1 MSNAIASPTGKAVT
15 LDPIRPNLGVDIA
28 YQKKLDALIARMAA
42 AMNRAILAVYRANP
56 PELAQ
61 DESSPAALRAAMNSL
76 GREWAKRFDDFAEHD
91 AKRFVRSAAGSADRA
106 FAAALKKAGFTVEF
120 KMGRAASEIITA
132 AVAENVALIKS
143 IPEQYLTQVEG
154 VVMRGVAVGRDL
166 GSVATELQ
174 VQFGVTKR
182 RAALIARD
190 QNNKAT
196 AAITRARQI
205 EVGSD
210 QAEWV
215 HSAGGRKPRPT
226 HVANN
231 NKKYNIAEGWLDPA
245 TDKRIWPGTEINCR
259 CVSRT
264 IIKGL
269 K

>member
-1 MSNAIASPTGKAVT
+1 VSNAIASPTSKAVT

-28 YQKKLDALIARMAA
+28 YQKKLEALIARMAA

-76 GREWAKRFDDFAEHD
+76 GREWAKRFDDFAKHD
-91 AKRFVRSAAGSADRA
+91 AKRFVRSATGSADRA

-120 KMGRAASEIITA
+120 KMGKAASEIITA

-174 VQFGVTKR
+174 AQFGVTKR

>member
-1 MSNAIASPTGKAVT
+1 VSKGITSPTGKTVT

-28 YQKKLDALIARMAA
+28 YQKKIDALIARMAA
-42 AMNRAILAVYRANP
+42 AVARAMLAVYRNNP

-61 DESSPAALRAAMNSL
+61 DESSPAALRAAIGAM
-76 GREWAKRFDDFAEHD
+76 GKEWTLRFDEFAQHD
-91 AKRFVRSAAGSADRA
+91 AKRFVRSATGSADRA

-120 KMGRAASEIITA
+120 KMGKAASEIITA

-143 IPEQYLTQVEG
+143 IPEQYLAQVEG

-166 GSVATELQ
+166 GAVSADLQ
-174 VQFGVTKR
+174 AQFGVTKR

-196 AAITRARQI
+196 AAITRARQL

-210 QAEWV
+210 EAEWV